1 MPPMSPRLLAIAV
14 PKAFEGQCM
23 QSILPLWFVGRHA
36 ACFKALLLCRALLAH
51 LPAKYRA
58 ARQGA
63 EANDLFFRV
72 LVKSAVVQGNLP
84 LVQDAMKQVQQRF
97 QTHEHTCTMDADKCR
112 CAKPACTL

>member
-1 MPPMSPRLLAIAV
+1 M
-14 PKAFEGQCM
+14 
-23 QSILPLWFVGRHA
+23 
-36 ACFKALLLCRALLAH
+36 H

-84 LVQDAMKQVQQRF
+84 LVQDALKRAQQRF
-97 QTHEHTCTMDADKCR
+97 QAHQHTSTMDADKCR
-112 CAKPACTL
+112 CAKPACTMRLVSSSS